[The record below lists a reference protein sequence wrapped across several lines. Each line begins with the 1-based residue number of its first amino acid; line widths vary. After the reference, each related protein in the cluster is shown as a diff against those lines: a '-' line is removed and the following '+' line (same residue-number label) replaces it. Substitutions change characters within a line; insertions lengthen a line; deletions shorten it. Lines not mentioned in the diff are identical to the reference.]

1 MPRKIY
7 MKGDAYKVKGKS
19 QKYTTLEEAEKAAG
33 VVRQVTPTATAAEA
47 FKAAEQTV
55 SEQAQED
62 AWKKVV
68 DACPTC
74 GRDDCECEL
83 GECDCDPIDE
93 PTHDN
98 NWLQNI
104 TYIETDIQLTQF
116 HTLPVKE
123 LNSL

>member
-1 MPRKIY
+1 

-19 QKYTTLEEAEKAAG
+19 QKYATLEEAQKAAG
-33 VVRQVTPTATAAEA
+33 VVVPATSAAEA

-74 GRDDCECEL
+74 GRDDCKCEL
-83 GECDCDPIDE
+83 GECDCDPINE

-98 NWLQNI
+98 KWL
-104 TYIETDIQLTQF
+104 
-116 HTLPVKE
+116 
-123 LNSL
+123 